1 MSFFEQELRKIF
13 ADKPLFKNAVFS
25 DKTVIAPLSDKRCF
39 KLSFE
44 TSCIANCYDML
55 RLQVINTNK
64 GEIDNQTFGFW
75 DIFDR
80 VCKSHTNP
88 DGKTAHIWVYDG
100 KTQWY
105 GVDDLSNEERERLAD
120 KVCDYLSIYQ
130 LQPTTDLDIDLD
142 TEEQNCKEEI

>member
-25 DKTVIAPLSDKRCF
+25 DKTVIAPLSDNRCF

-44 TSCIANCYDML
+44 TSCISNCYDML
-55 RLQVINTNK
+55 RLKVINTNK

-75 DIFDR
+75 DILNR
-80 VCKSHTNP
+80 VCKNDLNP

-100 KTQWY
+100 KEQWY
-105 GVDDLSNEERERLAD
+105 GVKDITNEERKRLAD
-120 KVCDYLSIYQ
+120 KVCDCLSIYE
-130 LQPTTDLDIDLD
+130 LQPTTNLDIDLD
-142 TEEQNCKEEI
+142 TEEQNCEEEI

>member
-25 DKTVIAPLSDKRCF
+25 DKTVIAPLSDNRCF

-44 TSCIANCYDML
+44 TSCISNCYDML
-55 RLQVINTNK
+55 RLKVINTNK

-75 DIFDR
+75 DILNR
-80 VCKSHTNP
+80 VCKNDLNP

-100 KTQWY
+100 KEQWY
-105 GVDDLSNEERERLAD
+105 GVKDITNEERKRLAD
-120 KVCDYLSIYQ
+120 KICDYLSIYE
-130 LQPTTDLDIDLD
+130 LQRTTNLDIDLD
-142 TEEQNCKEEI
+142 TEEQNYEEEI

>member
-25 DKTVIAPLSDKRCF
+25 DKTVIAPLSDNRCF

-44 TSCIANCYDML
+44 TSCISNCYDML
-55 RLQVINTNK
+55 RLKVINTNK

-75 DIFDR
+75 DILNR
-80 VCKSHTNP
+80 VCKNDLNP

-100 KTQWY
+100 KEQWY
-105 GVDDLSNEERERLAD
+105 GVKDITNEERKRLAD
-120 KVCDYLSIYQ
+120 KVCDYLFIYE
-130 LQPTTDLDIDLD
+130 LQPTTNLDIDLD
-142 TEEQNCKEEI
+142 TEEQNCEEEI

>member
-25 DKTVIAPLSDKRCF
+25 DKTVIAPLSDNRCF

-44 TSCIANCYDML
+44 TSCISNCYDML
-55 RLQVINTNK
+55 RLKVINTNK

-75 DIFDR
+75 DILNR
-80 VCKSHTNP
+80 VCKNDLNP

-100 KTQWY
+100 KEQWY
-105 GVDDLSNEERERLAD
+105 GVKDITNEERKRLAD
-120 KVCDYLSIYQ
+120 KICDYLSIYE
-130 LQPTTDLDIDLD
+130 LPPTTNLDIDLD
-142 TEEQNCKEEI
+142 TEEQNYEEEI

>member
-25 DKTVIAPLSDKRCF
+25 DKTVIAPLSDNRCF

-44 TSCIANCYDML
+44 TSCISNCYDML
-55 RLQVINTNK
+55 RLKVINTNK

-75 DIFDR
+75 DILNR
-80 VCKSHTNP
+80 VCKNDLNP

-100 KTQWY
+100 KEQWY
-105 GVDDLSNEERERLAD
+105 GRR
-120 KVCDYLSIYQ
+120 Y
-130 LQPTTDLDIDLD
+130 
-142 TEEQNCKEEI
+142 CKEDCRRFPQ